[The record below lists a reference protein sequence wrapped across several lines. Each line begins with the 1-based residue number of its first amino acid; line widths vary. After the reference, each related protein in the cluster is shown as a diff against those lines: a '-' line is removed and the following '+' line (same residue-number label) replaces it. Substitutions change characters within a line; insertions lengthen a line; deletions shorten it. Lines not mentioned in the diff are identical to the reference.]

1 MLAGGLPNSLI
12 RRGVTRTPPKE
23 ESTAKGLVQKEK
35 KENRNPPAP
44 TQTQDPPATMHTIGI
59 HRRGLQDDASKK
71 EVVSRT
77 PPSSDLAPP
86 DLRFSPGDLSHEAG
100 RAMSSTAALPRK
112 KTTSIDAVTVGTDE
126 VDAGFSSG
134 AKPSANHPGSETK
147 SAPPGR
153 TRPSTHYQTT
163 G

>member
-1 MLAGGLPNSLI
+1 M
-12 RRGVTRTPPKE
+12 V
-23 ESTAKGLVQKEK
+23 
-35 KENRNPPAP
+35 
-44 TQTQDPPATMHTIGI
+44 
-59 HRRGLQDDASKK
+59 
-71 EVVSRT
+71 T
-77 PPSSDLAPP
+77 PPSSNLAPP

-153 TRPSTHYQTT
+153 TRPNTHYQTRDSRRRT
-163 G
+163 QDLGEHTPT